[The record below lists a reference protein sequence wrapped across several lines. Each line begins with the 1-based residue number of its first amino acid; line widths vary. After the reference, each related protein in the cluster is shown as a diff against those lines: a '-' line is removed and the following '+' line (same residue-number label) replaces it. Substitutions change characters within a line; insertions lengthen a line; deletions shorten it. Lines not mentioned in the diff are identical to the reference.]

1 MTAQQL
7 LTATFT
13 TKEGYLEWR
22 AAWRTVYA
30 DLSQEIR
37 TLKKD
42 KCYHVGQSRLAHK
55 LMLRRKW
62 SKEEAQ
68 RQYLEAKANP
78 PIVSIC

>member
-22 AAWRTVYA
+22 SAWRTVYA
-30 DLSQEIR
+30 ELSQEIR
-37 TLKKD
+37 DLKKD
-42 KCYHVGQSRLAHK
+42 KSYHVGQSRLAHK

-68 RQYLEAKANP
+68 VQYLANKAIP
-78 PIVSIC
+78 PVVSIC